1 MTPFIAARG
10 FTFLWPALLG
20 LLVIPPLLVMLYL
33 RLQARNRRATA
44 IFAALSSAQGN
55 QTAADAKPGRWFR
68 WRANVNQYGPA
79 GLLLIGITL
88 LILAAA
94 RPQAVIMLPEQVDAV
109 MLAIDTSGS
118 MKATDLKP
126 DRLSAAKTAAKAFV
140 ASQPG
145 RVRVGLVT
153 MAATAAVAQSPT
165 DNRADL
171 AKAIDRLQPQRGT
184 ALGSGLVIALSTLM
198 PDGGIDVEKLLSD
211 GAPSAYR
218 TQDWARRTEIAAFK
232 PVPPG
237 SNTAHAIVLL
247 SDGESNTGP
256 DLIETAKLAAE
267 RGVRVYTVG
276 MGTPQGTTVS
286 AEGWS
291 MRVRLDETALRKVAD
306 MTLGEYYRSGSATD
320 LKAVYERLGSRIA
333 LGRGRATEIT
343 AVFAALGAVLALIG
357 VALSMLRS
365 GRIL

>member
-10 FTFLWPALLG
+10 FTFIWPALLG
-20 LLVIPPLLVMLYL
+20 LLVIPPLLVALYL
-33 RLQARNRRATA
+33 RLQARNRRAGA
-44 IFAALSSAQGN
+44 VFAALSAL
-55 QTAADAKPGRWFR
+55 QTDHAAPNAKAGRWT
-68 WRANVNQYGPA
+68 RARAGVNRHGPA
-79 GLLLIGITL
+79 ALLLIGITL

-140 ASQPG
+140 NSQPG

-211 GAPSAYR
+211 GMQTPSR
-218 TQDWARRTEIAAFK
+218 TQDWARRAEIAAFK

-256 DLIETAKLAAE
+256 DLIEAAKLAAE

-291 MRVRLDETALRKVAD
+291 MRVRLDESALRKVAD
-306 MTLGEYYRSGSATD
+306 MTLGEYYRSGSAND

-333 LGRGRATEIT
+333 LGKGRTTEIT
-343 AVFAALGAVLALIG
+343 AVFAGLGAALALLG
-357 VALSMLRS
+357 VAMSMLRS
-365 GRIL
+365 GRIV